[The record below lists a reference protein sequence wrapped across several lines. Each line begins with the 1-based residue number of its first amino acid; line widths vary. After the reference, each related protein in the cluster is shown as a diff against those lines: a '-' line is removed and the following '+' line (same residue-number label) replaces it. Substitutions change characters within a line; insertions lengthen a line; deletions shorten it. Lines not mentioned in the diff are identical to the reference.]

1 MLAAKQ
7 EGDGLPQWSLPSL
20 EREKEIL
27 ETVEHCER
35 SPGVILAKIL
45 DMKDQSERERF
56 WLYIR
61 TRISHRSLPIITIH
75 YLLRASIPKV
85 TYRQIFVEYF

>member
-20 EREKEIL
+20 ESEKEIF
-27 ETVEHCER
+27 ETVERWEW

-45 DMKDQSERERF
+45 DMKDQSKRERF
-56 WLYIR
+56 WLNIR
-61 TRISHRSLPIITIH
+61 PRISHRSLPIITIH
-75 YLLRASIPKV
+75 YLLRSSVPKV
-85 TYRQIFVEYF
+85 TYLQIFVEYF